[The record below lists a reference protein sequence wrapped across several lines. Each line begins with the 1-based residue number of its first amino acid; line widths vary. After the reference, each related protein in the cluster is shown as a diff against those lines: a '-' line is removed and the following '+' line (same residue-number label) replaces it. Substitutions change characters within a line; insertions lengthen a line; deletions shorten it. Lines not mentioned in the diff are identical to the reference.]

1 LLNELIFFT
10 LITGN
15 ICTMTTVK
23 TTYLGELRTE
33 NIHLQSGCKII
44 TDAPTDNLGKGE
56 AFSPTDLL
64 ATALGNCIMT
74 IMGQKAVKI
83 GIDLV
88 GTEIDITKIM
98 ASDPRRVAEVILEFN
113 FPKNGYTEEE
123 KRQIES
129 VASTSPVPLSV
140 NPNLKQTVRFN
151 W

>member
-1 LLNELIFFT
+1 
-10 LITGN
+10 
-15 ICTMTTVK
+15 MTTVK

-33 NIHLQSGCKII
+33 NIHLQSGTKII

-74 IMGQKAVKI
+74 IMGQKAMKL

-113 FPKNGYTEEE
+113 FPKKGYTEEE
-123 KRQIES
+123 KRLIES
-129 VASTSPVPLSV
+129 VAGTSPVPLSV
-140 NPNLKQTVRFN
+140 NPNLKQTVKFN